1 MSIDK
6 KKNEEM
12 KKRLDERTV
21 ISILNVCKLYEIDYA
36 NLPTSMRKAL
46 IGIYGQGAI
55 DALEEVKKL

>member
-21 ISILNVCKLYEIDYA
+21 ISILSICKLYKIDYD
-36 NLPTSMRKAL
+36 NLPAPMRKAL